1 MVLPF
6 TPKLGSIMPL
16 ELYRTRAKLPSP
28 LVLQHKLLTPNDFKS
43 LKDFEQHLMEF
54 QRYYEQ
60 ITKPFECKFT
70 RQDLTAMLNK
80 LKLASLVSE
89 RIAA

>member
-1 MVLPF
+1 
-6 TPKLGSIMPL
+6 
-16 ELYRTRAKLPSP
+16 
-28 LVLQHKLLTPNDFKS
+28 
-43 LKDFEQHLMEF
+43 MEF